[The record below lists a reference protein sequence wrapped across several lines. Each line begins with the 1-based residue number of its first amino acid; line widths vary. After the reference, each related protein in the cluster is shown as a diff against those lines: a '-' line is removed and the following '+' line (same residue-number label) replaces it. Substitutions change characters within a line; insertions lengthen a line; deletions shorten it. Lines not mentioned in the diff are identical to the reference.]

1 MKGVIVTGAL
11 GRMGSITVQM
21 VADAPDL
28 TLTAG
33 VDVMGEVTSLED
45 VQGQAK
51 VLIDFSHHTAAP
63 AIMNWAAEH
72 HVAVVMCTTGHT
84 PEEQEATSLMRRL
97 FNGAK
102 AEESLESIMRT
113 FQSTKNNAE
122 FVQMV
127 KKIR

>member
-1 MKGVIVTGAL
+1 LSERRV
-11 GRMGSITVQM
+11 
-21 VADAPDL
+21 
-28 TLTAG
+28 
-33 VDVMGEVTSLED
+33 
-45 VQGQAK
+45 
-51 VLIDFSHHTAAP
+51 FP
-63 AIMNWAAEH
+63 AIDLLRSS
-72 HVAVVMCTTGHT
+72 TRRDDLLLTK
-84 PEEQEATSLMRRL
+84 EEQEATALMRRM